1 MTQLALSDTVLN
13 NRKLTMQRQSHM
25 WLPWPMVHLDS
36 SHIPTK
42 TRILLWVK
50 EQLMTKE
57 VRMLNKLEENT
68 VMRIAMIMH
77 KRDSAKLKLHT
88 HTLFFFFFFWST
100 CLLNNKM

>member
-1 MTQLALSDTVLN
+1 
-13 NRKLTMQRQSHM
+13 
-25 WLPWPMVHLDS
+25 
-36 SHIPTK
+36 
-42 TRILLWVK
+42 
-50 EQLMTKE
+50 MTKE